1 MEENY
6 LLKLTFWGVRG
17 STPTPRI
24 ENLAFGGNTSC
35 LEVQTGEGEVLI
47 FDAGTGITPLGWH
60 LVEKGNGPLD
70 VKIFMT
76 HFHWDHTQGIPFFQP
91 LYSADNKVTF
101 FSFENRAEDMLK
113 GQMTEPYFPISF
125 DFLPA
130 QLEFHP
136 IGHSPF
142 KIGGVEISPF
152 PMNHPQGAT
161 GYRIEREGKGIVY
174 ASDHE
179 HGDSHLDAS
188 VRNHA
193 ADARVLV
200 YDAQYTPEEYQQ
212 RLGWGHSTWL
222 EAARVATDAA
232 VDQLILFHH
241 DPAHDDIM
249 MTDIIKEARL
259 HFAKVHAASEGEFF
273 IL

>member
-1 MEENY
+1 MEEDY

-35 LEVQTGEGEVLI
+35 LEVRTDEGEVLI
-47 FDAGTGITPLGWH
+47 FDGGTGITPLGRH

-70 VKIFMT
+70 IKIFMT
-76 HFHWDHTQGIPFFQP
+76 HFHWDHIQGIPFFQP
-91 LYSADNKVTF
+91 LYSAKNKVTF
-101 FSFENRAEDMLK
+101 FSFENRAEGMLK
-113 GQMTEPYFPISF
+113 GQMTEPYFPVSF

-136 IGHSPF
+136 IQHSPF
-142 KIGGVEISPF
+142 NIGGVEISPF

-161 GYRIEREGKGIVY
+161 GYRIEREGQGIVY

-179 HGDSHLDAS
+179 HGDSRLDAS
-188 VRNHA
+188 VRDHA
-193 ADARVLV
+193 ANAKVLI
-200 YDAQYTPEEYQQ
+200 YDAQYTPHEYQN
-212 RLGWGHSTWL
+212 RVGWGHSTWL
-222 EAARVATDAA
+222 EAARVATESA

-241 DPAHDDIM
+241 DPSHEDGMMVDIV
-249 MTDIIKEARL
+249 KEARY
-259 HFAKVHAASEGEFF
+259 HFGKVYAASEGEFF